1 MDDQLIIF
9 LLIGVA
15 VAALGVMLYVFVAP
29 YLTGERQGDQRMAA
43 VTQSKGS
50 RIALRTQENA
60 AQSRR
65 KQVAETLKE
74 LDDRQKAREK
84 VSLRLRLQ
92 RAGLAFS
99 PNSFWMAS
107 GVTGAVL
114 GVFVLFMAPTM
125 PIALPIAAAFIGTL
139 GVPRW
144 ILSKLIARRQKKF
157 LAEFANSIDII
168 VRGVKSGL
176 PLNECLN
183 IIARESPDPIG
194 PEFKTV
200 IEESRVGV
208 TLGESF
214 ARMITRVPLPEVRF
228 FAIVISIQQ
237 AAGGNLSEALGNL
250 SGVLR
255 DRRTMQMKVKALAA
269 EAKASAMVLASL
281 PFLVMLLVYLTTPAY
296 IGYLFNRTM
305 GNFLLAG
312 AAMWMTCGLLVM
324 RKMINFKY

>member
-1 MDDQLIIF
+1 M
-9 LLIGVA
+9 
-15 VAALGVMLYVFVAP
+15 
-29 YLTGERQGDQRMAA
+29 
-43 VTQSKGS
+43 
-50 RIALRTQENA
+50 
-60 AQSRR
+60 
-65 KQVAETLKE
+65 
-74 LDDRQKAREK
+74 
-84 VSLRLRLQ
+84 
-92 RAGLAFS
+92 
-99 PNSFWMAS
+99 
-107 GVTGAVL
+107 
-114 GVFVLFMAPTM
+114 
-125 PIALPIAAAFIGTL
+125 
-139 GVPRW
+139 
-144 ILSKLIARRQKKF
+144 
-157 LAEFANSIDII
+157 
-168 VRGVKSGL
+168 RGVKSGL